1 MFKVG
6 VVGARQFVESRLHA
20 GVDVEALLDARLF
33 VNIAQVEVAVL
44 QDLLDNLVVQ
54 EREAELSRDEG
65 REVGVLRHRVE
76 IYCK

>member
-1 MFKVG
+1 MECRLR
-6 VVGARQFVESRLHA
+6 ARVN
-20 GVDVEALLDARLF
+20 VEALLDLTLLI
-33 VNIAQVEVAVL
+33 NIAQVKVAVL